1 MDSSILSNSA
11 SASSALI
18 ESDLD
23 TSLETDSDDVSIAD
37 TSNISE
43 KSNYSVFTS
52 VAKDG
57 NNKPR
62 SWW

>member
-1 MDSSILSNSA
+1 M
-11 SASSALI
+11 I

-62 SWW
+62 S